1 MLVSENLQSASAD
14 WIDDLD
20 RFLGDKYCAEWS
32 RRICAEA
39 SGKVVDLFEAS
50 NR

>member
-1 MLVSENLQSASAD
+1 MLVSENLKSVSTD

-20 RFLGDKYCAEWS
+20 RFLGDKYSAEWS

-39 SGKVVDLFEAS
+39 SGKIVDLFEAS